1 MNGMMDWAIQHDAE
15 VAAAA
20 AEAERQRQAAEDQA
34 QAEAAAAAA
43 EAERKRLAA
52 EQADDQ
58 QRNGVAN
65 PFDTASTDTGNPFA
79 RTPAKPSDVNK
90 AIDDLLPAMQNIMD
104 NNQSPPT
111 ATTDNPFTNTATTP
125 PSTVTASNPFTDK
138 TPTPDTSASNNDG
151 NGSSEENKGIHLN
164 FTNPF
169 KPATAYAGDEN
180 NSGNTEPIN
189 NGKRVAHRDPN
200 APIPEEFTNDD
211 PEKRRED
218 EMNKMLEEERK
229 KKLSPWQKAKEY
241 VTGNKGDQPEDQPED
256 QPSQPKSTHPTT
268 QTPKTDSSWNLYDNA
283 SAAAQNAD
291 KAKNANNVA
300 DKAKYGSK
308 AIVNE
313 TKAVLP
319 TAALCPSC
327 PVTDYGKKVG
337 DSIIDDQKKIQ
348 EPQ

>member
-1 MNGMMDWAIQHDAE
+1 MLVIFMALPERAMGDCDSFCRADGTCTSCQEVTPYPSYPTQQPTYNKPSYQPPPSQSYTPTSQTYTPPAQTYTPPAEDGNQLFMNGMMDWAIQHDAE

-164 FTNPF
+164 FKNPF

-256 QPSQPKSTHPTT
+256 QPSQPKSTHH
-268 QTPKTDSSWNLYDNA
+268 
-283 SAAAQNAD
+283 
-291 KAKNANNVA
+291 
-300 DKAKYGSK
+300 
-308 AIVNE
+308 
-313 TKAVLP
+313 
-319 TAALCPSC
+319 C
-327 PVTDYGKKVG
+327 
-337 DSIIDDQKKIQ
+337 
-348 EPQ
+348 